1 MNNKHREHKWWK
13 TAIGYI
19 IYPSTFKDSNDD
31 GIGDLQGIIS
41 KLDYLKDLGIDLIW
55 ICPFFKSP
63 MDDNG
68 YDVSDYLQ
76 VDPRF
81 GTNDDFDLLI
91 KEAHARGI
99 RLVIDFVLNHT
110 SDEHPWFIEAQNN
123 PQSPKRDYYLTL
135 PPRYIE
141 GKRMPPNNWKGF
153 FSTSTWSYDEISN
166 RYYMHIF
173 SKKMPDVNWSNP
185 DLRQEYYRIA
195 KYYLDKGVDGFRL
208 DALAHLSRD
217 MSFKNS
223 DVSLD
228 ENGLAFDMSK
238 YSNRPE
244 LFDYMREFDNLVF
257 SKYDCVT
264 IGEVGGGISPEQS
277 LDLSGYENGSISMVF
292 NFDTAWENGAYD
304 SVDKKDEELST
315 DVIKLKNNFYR
326 WYKTCYGKAWMP
338 LYWDNHDHPRVLSQY
353 GSVKFRKEAAKM
365 LITTLLFMYGTP
377 FIYYGDEI
385 GMSNVD
391 YTNIEDFNDVSARNY
406 VEENKN
412 RYDSETLLRFL
423 RRTSRINART
433 PMQWSADEFAGFS
446 RVMPSQKVNGN
457 YREVNVEKNLQD
469 GDSILRYYQKA
480 IALRKEESISE
491 SVLFGTF
498 SLIGQDHKDVFAYRH
513 DGRKKIVLIANFR
526 AESISFPFNL
536 TVIKTLL
543 HNYSDTSKSDGALN
557 LRPFECYLFEVL

>member
-1 MNNKHREHKWWK
+1 
-13 TAIGYI
+13 
-19 IYPSTFKDSNDD
+19 
-31 GIGDLQGIIS
+31 
-41 KLDYLKDLGIDLIW
+41 
-55 ICPFFKSP
+55 
-63 MDDNG
+63 
-68 YDVSDYLQ
+68 
-76 VDPRF
+76 
-81 GTNDDFDLLI
+81 
-91 KEAHARGI
+91 
-99 RLVIDFVLNHT
+99 
-110 SDEHPWFIEAQNN
+110 
-123 PQSPKRDYYLTL
+123 
-135 PPRYIE
+135 
-141 GKRMPPNNWKGF
+141 
-153 FSTSTWSYDEISN
+153 
-166 RYYMHIF
+166 
-173 SKKMPDVNWSNP
+173 
-185 DLRQEYYRIA
+185 
-195 KYYLDKGVDGFRL
+195 
-208 DALAHLSRD
+208 
-217 MSFKNS
+217 
-223 DVSLD
+223 
-228 ENGLAFDMSK
+228 
-238 YSNRPE
+238 
-244 LFDYMREFDNLVF
+244 
-257 SKYDCVT
+257 
-264 IGEVGGGISPEQS
+264 
-277 LDLSGYENGSISMVF
+277 
-292 NFDTAWENGAYD
+292 
-304 SVDKKDEELST
+304 
-315 DVIKLKNNFYR
+315 
-326 WYKTCYGKAWMP
+326 
-338 LYWDNHDHPRVLSQY
+338 
-353 GSVKFRKEAAKM
+353 
-365 LITTLLFMYGTP
+365 
-377 FIYYGDEI
+377 EI